1 MPHTIEVKFVGDR
14 PTILLAR
21 KYHRQIEWIR
31 NAKANARPQ
40 ADLAATA

>member
-1 MPHTIEVKFVGDR
+1 MAPAK
-14 PTILLAR
+14 PLAK